1 MIQII
6 TYDAS
11 KYKEYSEQ
19 KYKISALGE
28 IQALDDFE
36 ICIIDL
42 TNENIWRYH
51 NSNSEYIDCAK
62 DLLTIKEAIIN
73 STLAKIIIVL
83 PQNEKFYYA
92 PK

>member
-6 TYDAS
+6 TYDTS

-19 KYKISALGE
+19 KYKISVLGE

-42 TNENIWRYH
+42 TN
-51 NSNSEYIDCAK
+51 K
-62 DLLTIKEAIIN
+62 DLWNYNNDKPISVNCNASAACSAISHGENTDIFLT
-73 STLAKIIIVL
+73 KII
-83 PQNEKFYYA
+83 A
-92 PK
+92 

>member
-6 TYDAS
+6 TYDTS

-19 KYKISALGE
+19 KYKISVLGE

-42 TNENIWRYH
+42 TNKDLCNYNNDKHISVNCYR
-51 NSNSEYIDCAK
+51 

-73 STLAKIIIVL
+73 SNSTKIVMVL
-83 PQNEKFYYA
+83 PRNEKISYNQT
-92 PK
+92 